1 MEDEEET
8 SGCGAG
14 EDQSGDRTEALDESS
29 EVGEMRRR
37 ELELEL
43 DVVEWIVSHC

>member
-1 MEDEEET
+1 MEVGAVEDEEET

-29 EVGEMRRR
+29 EVAARSWRGWRW
-37 ELELEL
+37 
-43 DVVEWIVSHC
+43 VVEVEE